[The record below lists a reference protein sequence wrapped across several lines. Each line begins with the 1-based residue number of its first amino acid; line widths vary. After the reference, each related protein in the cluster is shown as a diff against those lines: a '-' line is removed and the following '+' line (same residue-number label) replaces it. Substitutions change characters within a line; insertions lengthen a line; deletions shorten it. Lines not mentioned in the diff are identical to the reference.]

1 VFEFLVEASASYET
15 RRVAARHVAE
25 VSLAAARVGEAGAFV
40 RLQRAIFVPADDIS
54 FYLFE
59 ALSADAV
66 REAMTRAGLRSDR
79 ITEIVADRGRAP
91 VHGTRRVFV

>member
-1 VFEFLVEASASYET
+1 
-15 RRVAARHVAE
+15 
-25 VSLAAARVGEAGAFV
+25 VSEAGAFV
-40 RLQRAIFVPADDIS
+40 RLRRAIFAPADDIV

-79 ITEIVADRGRAP
+79 ITEAVSTTPDHAFISGATDG
-91 VHGTRRVFV
+91 